1 MLFQQSDWANVL
13 ETTEYVSC
21 LTRKEMLLVSS
32 GANATL
38 SKMFRAVLTKNTAS
52 YLTTSR
58 RIHPRCRR
66 KDVHHRRACYCLRC
80 FSKCALWANLLDNHI
95 VLTQK
100 AWPTGQAFCVRCA
113 YCFSSP
119 QGTVRTFAETI
130 YKNSNN
136 YYNHT
141 IRIYS
146 QWNWTWPQED
156 KRPFAGVCGLYRR

>member
-21 LTRKEMLLVSS
+21 LMRKEMPLVSS

-95 VLTQK
+95 VLTC
-100 AWPTGQAFCVRCA
+100 GICA
-113 YCFSSP
+113 QIDRRDTPLGC
-119 QGTVRTFAETI
+119 
-130 YKNSNN
+130 
-136 YYNHT
+136 
-141 IRIYS
+141 
-146 QWNWTWPQED
+146 
-156 KRPFAGVCGLYRR
+156 PFVLECDLWEYDS